1 MEVNV
6 SIDQDSNP
14 ASTSSIK
21 DSTRT
26 VERPRKRKTKVQISD
41 SNPAQSIQTADLN
54 PTPSTPLSQIQSTSR
69 DTILMPSI
77 LKTKAHSN
85 NVEKENC
92 DKIIIPQILTNKRQL
107 QQVKP
112 SILMPSILNQNPSNS
127 NSDLPAIPQRR
138 SSRNKKPPDKL
149 RF

>member
-21 DSTRT
+21 DSART

-41 SNPAQSIQTADLN
+41 SN

-92 DKIIIPQILTNKRQL
+92 DQIIMPQILTNKRQL

>member
-1 MEVNV
+1 
-6 SIDQDSNP
+6 
-14 ASTSSIK
+14 
-21 DSTRT
+21 
-26 VERPRKRKTKVQISD
+26 
-41 SNPAQSIQTADLN
+41 
-54 PTPSTPLSQIQSTSR
+54 
-69 DTILMPSI
+69 MPSI
-77 LKTKAHSN
+77 LKAKAHSN

-92 DKIIIPQILTNKRQL
+92 DQIIMPQILTNKRQL